1 VTQEE
6 VARRN
11 RQLFSRA
18 ARVPFDSS
26 GRVRIPDRLLQEYG
40 LSDTVVI
47 LGVRDH
53 LELTTR
59 EQRAREVAASESRE

>member
-1 VTQEE
+1 
-6 VARRN
+6 
-11 RQLFSRA
+11 
-18 ARVPFDSS
+18 
-26 GRVRIPDRLLQEYG
+26 
-40 LSDTVVI
+40 VVI